1 MEDSAAKGLKEK
13 RKKRS
18 RVARIK
24 HAIAAI
30 FGVWLLASMAICSS
44 LIIKVHS
51 LEEKLDYLLDN
62 FTVKGQMEA
71 EANQSIA
78 DADESMY
85 FNLEGSMEEDDILEE
100 YRIDSNAGDQSE
112 NLAEA
117 GDIHKA
123 YLTFDDGPSSNTSEI
138 LDILQKHGVKA
149 TFFVIGREGEEYE
162 ELYKRIVDEG
172 HTLAMHSY
180 SHKYSVLYDSPEAFE
195 TDFSKI
201 QNYLYEI
208 TGKECL
214 YYRFPGGS
222 SNHVSNTDMA
232 EFISFLNGRGVTYFD
247 WNVSSG
253 DATSQ
258 AYTPEELVENVIT
271 DVEKYKTSIVLM
283 HDADTKASTVK
294 ALEPM
299 IEALQSMGVEILPI
313 DEDTAIVQH
322 IASSSVEQ

>member
-1 MEDSAAKGLKEK
+1 MEDSVAKGLKEK

-24 HAIAAI
+24 TAIAGI
-30 FGVWLLASMAICSS
+30 FTVWLLTSAAICSS
-44 LIIKVHS
+44 LLFRVHS

-62 FTVKGQMEA
+62 FTVKGQLEA
-71 EANQSIA
+71 EANQSMA
-78 DADESMY
+78 DTDESMY
-85 FNLEGSMEEDDILEE
+85 FNLEGQTEADDIVEE
-100 YRIDSNAGDQSE
+100 YHVDSAAIDQSA
-112 NLAEA
+112 NLAES
-117 GDIHKA
+117 GDAHKA
-123 YLTFDDGPSSNTSEI
+123 YLTFDDGPSGNTAEI
-138 LDILQKHGVKA
+138 LDILKKHNIKA

-180 SHKYSVLYDSPEAFE
+180 SHKYSVLYDSQESFE
-195 TDFSKI
+195 EDFSRI
-201 QNYLYEI
+201 QNYLYEV

-232 EFISFLNGRGVTYFD
+232 KFISFLNDRGVTYFD

-258 AYTPEELVENVIT
+258 AYTPEELVDNVIT

-283 HDADTKASTVK
+283 HDAETKDSTVK

-299 IEALQSMGVEILPI
+299 IEALQGMGVEILPI
-313 DEDTAIVQH
+313 DENTAVVQH
-322 IASSSVEQ
+322 IASSSVKQ